1 MLQIYLVPNEFYI
14 FICKHGNFNVLNKL
28 SLKCEN
34 ASGIINDFIVEHNEH
49 FPGLKEYFRTNA
61 QVYQYIYALLF
72 SKYFYRV
79 DDYGVKSKVAF
90 EIAYG
95 NYKNEKENM
104 RFVSEMPIMQEV
116 LEASEVVETCQ
127 PPSLSTSAPEV
138 DNKE

>member
-1 MLQIYLVPNEFYI
+1 M
-14 FICKHGNFNVLNKL
+14 
-28 SLKCEN
+28 
-34 ASGIINDFIVEHNEH
+34 
-49 FPGLKEYFRTNA
+49 
-61 QVYQYIYALLF
+61 LF

-104 RFVSEMPIMQEV
+104 LFVCEMPIIQEV

-127 PPSLSTSAPEV
+127 PPLLSTSAPEV

>member
-1 MLQIYLVPNEFYI
+1 M
-14 FICKHGNFNVLNKL
+14 
-28 SLKCEN
+28 
-34 ASGIINDFIVEHNEH
+34 
-49 FPGLKEYFRTNA
+49 
-61 QVYQYIYALLF
+61 
-72 SKYFYRV
+72 

-90 EIAYG
+90 EITYG

-116 LEASEVVETCQ
+116 LEASEVVETRQ